1 MKLQEIEQRVNNAP
15 ELNFGNI
22 FDEST
27 ALFKKVW
34 VQGLVI
40 ILLTVLLMLP
50 IYPILFISFLGVEA
64 LEIPTMYSIEN
75 NDIWVAIPSILLM
88 MIFMLY
94 AMVVSFAFQAAFFRI
109 CRNEDLVLGEANNY
123 FYYFKGK
130 YISKIILLGLASFG
144 ISLVAMLLCFFPI
157 IYVAVP
163 ISFFTLVFAFNP
175 ELTVSEIIKASFSLG
190 NKKWLIT
197 FGLTIVASFLAQ
209 FVGVLM
215 CFVGVLFTASFVYL
229 PTYFVYKK
237 VIGFEETPD
246 KGSMEL

>member
-40 ILLTVLLMLP
+40 ILLSLGLMLP
-50 IYPILFISFLGVEA
+50 MYLITILPFAMLDFLQNPGMIRDNDLSIWLA
-64 LEIPTMYSIEN
+64 LPSVFLTMLF
-75 NDIWVAIPSILLM
+75 V
-88 MIFMLY
+88 LY
-94 AMVVSFAFQAAFFRI
+94 VMVVSFGLQAAFFRI
-109 CRNEDLVLGEANNY
+109 CRNEDLVLGETNNY

-246 KGSMEL
+246 KGSMKL

>member
-1 MKLQEIEQRVNNAP
+1 MNLQEIEQRINKAP

-34 VQGLVI
+34 LQGLVI

-50 IYPILFISFLGVEA
+50 IYPIFFISFLGVEA
-64 LEIPTMYSIEN
+64 LEIPTTYSIEN

-88 MIFMLY
+88 IIFMLY
-94 AMVVSFAFQAAFFRI
+94 AMVISFAFQAAFFRI
-109 CRNEDLVLGEANNY
+109 CRNEDLALGEVNNY

-130 YISKIILLGLASFG
+130 YISKILLIGLASFG
-144 ISLVAMLLCFFPI
+144 ISLVAMLLCLFPL
-157 IYVAVP
+157 IYVSVP
-163 ISFFTLVFAFNP
+163 ISFFALVFAFNP
-175 ELTVSEIIKASFSLG
+175 ELSVSEIIKASFSLG

-197 FGLTIVASFLAQ
+197 FGLTIIASFLAQ
-209 FVGVLM
+209 IIGMLL

-237 VIGFEETPD
+237 VVGFKEQTD
-246 KGSMEL
+246 RNFIDL

>member
-1 MKLQEIEQRVNNAP
+1 MNLQEIEQRINEAP

-40 ILLTVLLMLP
+40 ILITVMLILP
-50 IYPILFISFLGVEA
+50 IYLIAILPIAAVDFLQNPRMIDNENLSAGLIVINISLSLVFV
-64 LEIPTMYSIEN
+64 
-75 NDIWVAIPSILLM
+75 
-88 MIFMLY
+88 LY
-94 AMVVSFAFQAAFFRI
+94 CMVVSFGLQAAFFRI
-109 CRNEDLVLGEANNY
+109 CKNEDLVLGEVNNY

-130 YISKIILLGLASFG
+130 YISKILLIGLASFG
-144 ISLVAMLLCFFPI
+144 ISLVAMMLCLFPL
-157 IYVAVP
+157 IYVSVP
-163 ISFFTLVFAFNP
+163 ISFFALVFAFNP
-175 ELTVSEIIKASFSLG
+175 ELSVSEIIKASFSLG

-197 FGLTIVASFLAQ
+197 FGLTIIASFLAQ
-209 FVGVLM
+209 IVGMLL

-237 VIGFEETPD
+237 VVGFKEQTD
-246 KGSMEL
+246 RNFIDL